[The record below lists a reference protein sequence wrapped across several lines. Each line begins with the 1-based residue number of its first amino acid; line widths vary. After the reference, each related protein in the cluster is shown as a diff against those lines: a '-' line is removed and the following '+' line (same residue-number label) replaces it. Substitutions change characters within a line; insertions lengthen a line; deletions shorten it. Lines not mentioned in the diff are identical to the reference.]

1 MNLRRG
7 PVLCDGGDGAHAALI
22 PWLWRG
28 KVLCP
33 NCLLRAISDAIR
45 AGELIE
51 AEVVEIDE
59 PRAKTPKA
67 QRRRAEVVPLR
78 PVNDGKQLDLFG
90 RRRVSRARTE
100 GSDDN

>member
-7 PVLCDGGDGAHAALI
+7 PVLCDGGDGSHAALT

-51 AEVVEIDE
+51 AEPVEATQ
-59 PRAKTPKA
+59 PRVRRPKL
-67 QRRRAEVVPLR
+67 QRRRAEVVPIR
-78 PVNDGKQLDLFG
+78 PGEKGKQLELFG
-90 RRRVSRARTE
+90 RGRMARVESE
-100 GSDDN
+100 GADDN

>member
-7 PVLCDGGDGAHAALI
+7 PVLCDGGDGSHAALI

-51 AEVVEIDE
+51 AESVELKQ
-59 PRAKTPKA
+59 PRTKA
-67 QRRRAEVVPLR
+67 QRRRAKIVPLH
-78 PVNDGKQLDLFG
+78 PVEDGEQLEMFG
-90 RRRVSRARTE
+90 RPHVLRARGE
-100 GSDDN
+100 AGDDN